1 MLSKRQRPKVDEY
14 PDYLFAVFH
23 FPVYDKAVQRLNA
36 AELDI
41 FLGPDYLV
49 TLPNVELLP
58 VTRLFHRCEED
69 ERLRDELFAKGS
81 GRLLYEVLDDLFDYC
96 FPILDKIGHKLDSV
110 EDDMFERRAEDVV
123 RDLSNVKQE
132 IISYRKIIK
141 PERTTLR
148 LLERRVERFL
158 PEELDL
164 YFDDI
169 VDSAERIWD
178 LLDNYKEVVE
188 GLESTNES
196 VISHRQND
204 VLRVLTV
211 FSAILLP
218 LTLLAS
224 VFGMN
229 VDFPGS
235 GTAGAFWVM
244 AAVMVGVA
252 AGCSASSAGS
262 AGSSR
267 RLQRSRVDGN
277 FSQAR
282 ADQRRRA
289 ATGRSAG
296 SVKDHVESRAS
307 CVRSRR
313 MTSRRRRS
321 ADRSGHHPLGETTC
335 VGVPLDV
342 ASVAAR
348 ARDAERAVDS
358 IPAATVQSV
367 TSRFRRVACGAVRR
381 S

>member
-1 MLSKRQRPKVDEY
+1 MPNLPRIRRTRSDSRTVPAGAVAERHPLELAAGGLTWVHLDGPETDTANELAERFGWHALDVEDVLSRRQRPKIDEY
-14 PDYLFAVFH
+14 PEYLFAVLH
-23 FPVYDKAVQRLNA
+23 FPVYDKAIQRLNA
-36 AELDI
+36 AELDV
-41 FLGPDYLV
+41 FLAQDYLV
-49 TLPNVELLP
+49 TLPNVPLLP

-69 ERLRDELFAKGS
+69 EQLREELFAKGS

-169 VDSAERIWD
+169 VDAAERIWD

-224 VFGMN
+224 IFGMN
-229 VDFPGS
+229 VDFPGY
-235 GTAGAFWVM
+235 GTATAFWIVV
-244 AAVMVGVA
+244 AVMVAV
-252 AGCSASSAGS
+252 GS
-262 AGSSR
+262 G
-267 RLQRSRVDGN
+267 L
-277 FSQAR
+277 
-282 ADQRRRA
+282 
-289 ATGRSAG
+289 
-296 SVKDHVESRAS
+296 
-307 CVRSRR
+307 
-313 MTSRRRRS
+313 
-321 ADRSGHHPLGETTC
+321 LGF
-335 VGVPLDV
+335 
-342 ASVAAR
+342 
-348 ARDAERAVDS
+348 
-358 IPAATVQSV
+358 
-367 TSRFRRVACGAVRR
+367 FRWKRWI
-381 S
+381 